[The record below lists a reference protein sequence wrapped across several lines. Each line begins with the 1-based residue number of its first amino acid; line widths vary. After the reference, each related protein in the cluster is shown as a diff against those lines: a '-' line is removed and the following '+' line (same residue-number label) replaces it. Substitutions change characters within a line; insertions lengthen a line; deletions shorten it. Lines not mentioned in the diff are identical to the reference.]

1 LAGWIIDKLYIGRQA
16 RKMVTEAVQGSK
28 KAAIAGRIPTLK
40 AQMEKRKVDH
50 PGYDPPQI

>member
-1 LAGWIIDKLYIGRQA
+1 
-16 RKMVTEAVQGSK
+16 MVTGAVQGSK